1 MKNIIVS
8 IIAILPIL
16 GVDIAL
22 RTVLAVTITMVA
34 VAVWPFVPRF
44 RRIRRS
50 RHKRR
55 YPVQD
60 AVSDLRVSAGHD
72 Y

>member
-1 MKNIIVS
+1 MKNIVS

-44 RRIRRS
+44 RRTKMS

-55 YPVQD
+55 YPVREV
-60 AVSDLRVSAGHD
+60 VSDSRVNAGHD